1 MSNKS
6 ITLDGVEK
14 NFGAVKALAGVT
26 LRVEAGECLGLV
38 GHNGAGKSTLMHMLN
53 GTLSPDKGLLSFD
66 GTEVG
71 NGWSAAAAQAKGV
84 RCVFQELSLCPN
96 LTVAENAR
104 IIHRPLKGFG
114 WKAKA
119 SGLITSK
126 LDEIFPGHGI
136 HADDEIATLSIGK
149 RQMVEIARA
158 FTVTDTSL
166 RLVILDEPT
175 SSLDAITAKQLL
187 DYVKHET
194 ASGTSVILISH
205 LLGDILGTANRIV
218 VMKDGKTV
226 AERPASKFGRSSL
239 VAAMGSTHNAKSQ
252 NNRTQDF
259 SVQPILVEAKS
270 GSQNFEIRK
279 GEIVGLA
286 GLAGH
291 GQTRMLLR
299 IFNHRDVKVS
309 GRVAFVAGDRQ
320 SDGVF
325 NLWSIGQNITVRSLA
340 ALRKTGLIA
349 ADAEA
354 KVSNDWQARI
364 KIKTPDMNNNI
375 LTLSGGNQQKALFA
389 RALASDAEII
399 LMDDPMRG
407 VDIGTK
413 HEVYDMIRAEA
424 AAGRS
429 FIWYSTE
436 IEELNHCGRA
446 YIFRN
451 GVVTQSLSADNL
463 SEETVL
469 HASFAETAA

>member
-1 MSNKS
+1 LSTNA

-14 NFGAVKALAGVT
+14 NFGAVKALGGVT
-26 LRVEAGECLGLV
+26 LRVGAGECLGLV
-38 GHNGAGKSTLMHMLN
+38 GHNGAGKSTLMHLLN
-53 GTLSPDKGLLSFD
+53 GTLSPSKGSLSID
-66 GTEVG
+66 GKEVG
-71 NGWSAAAAQAKGV
+71 QSWSAASAQSAGI

-104 IIHRPLKGFG
+104 IVHRPLKGLG
-114 WKAKA
+114 WKARA
-119 SGLITSK
+119 SSLILTK

-136 HADDEIATLSIGK
+136 RADYEIAALSIGN

-158 FTVTDTSL
+158 FTVTDTPL

-175 SSLDAITAKQLL
+175 SSLDAVTAKQLL
-187 DYVKHET
+187 DYVKRQT

-226 AERPASKFGRSSL
+226 AEREASAFDRGSL
-239 VAAMGSTHNAKSQ
+239 VAAMGSSHASN
-252 NNRTQDF
+252 TQSKHAEDF
-259 SVQPILVEAKS
+259 SKQPILIEGES
-270 GSQNFEIRK
+270 GEQSIEIRK

-291 GQTRMLLR
+291 GQTQMLLR
-299 IFNHRDVKVS
+299 IFRNADMKVN

-325 NLWSIGQNITVRSLA
+325 NLWSIGQNITVRSLK
-340 ALRKTGLIA
+340 ALRKSGLISSE
-349 ADAEA
+349 AEA
-354 KVSNDWQARI
+354 QIANDWQSRI

-413 HEVYDMIRAEA
+413 LEVYDMIRDEA
-424 AAGRS
+424 AKGRS

-436 IEELNHCGRA
+436 MEELNHCHRA

-451 GVVTQSLSADNL
+451 GVASQSLSAGNL
-463 SEETVL
+463 SEEKVL
-469 HASFAETAA
+469 QASFAEQAS